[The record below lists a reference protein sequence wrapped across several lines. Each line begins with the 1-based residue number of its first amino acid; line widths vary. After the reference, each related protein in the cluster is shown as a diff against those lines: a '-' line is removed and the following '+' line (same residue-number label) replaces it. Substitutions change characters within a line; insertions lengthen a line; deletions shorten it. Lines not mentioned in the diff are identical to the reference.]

1 MTGHA
6 GAFGERLRACRA
18 AAWLSQ
24 EELAKRSGLSVRAI
38 ADIERGR
45 TRWPYR
51 DSIQRLAN
59 ALELADEEREGFL
72 ALAHRPVA
80 DLAEP
85 EPVTVP
91 YRGLSAFREQDAGL
105 FFGREDATARVLEL
119 MSAGLDGTGLIVVSG
134 VSGAGKSS
142 LLRAGVLPRLRQD
155 GLAAA
160 LQAASW
166 PCLVFTPGRGPLAE
180 LAVRIAPL
188 ARTDAAALRQQLAAS
203 PAGFALTVR
212 QAALAAPAGGDLP
225 DAGQRRV
232 VLVIDQCEQL
242 FTACQEPEERQAFI
256 AALHA
261 AAGDGAGSA
270 VVVLV
275 ARADFEARLADY
287 PQLSAAVQDRYLLTA
302 MTRRQLRLAITQ
314 PAAAAGSGVEED
326 LVQVLLE
333 EAGAQAGGPPPGAA
347 AAAGRLPLLSHAL
360 DQAWR
365 MHTGTVVTLADYE
378 RTGGIEGAVAASA
391 QRAYQALTPAQQ
403 ETARQ
408 VFTRLTTTA
417 SDGTDTAIPAARADL
432 TAGTGSARPGEVEAV
447 LERFAAERLLT
458 LDAGTV
464 TISHEVLLTAWPLL
478 RDDWLADARAD
489 RDIRTRLHA
498 TAIDWAQ
505 DSRDPSYLYSGSRLD
520 AAAAMAAR
528 IKADSRQ
535 IPLSQADKDFLHA
548 SHRAGRRHAR
558 TRQQLI
564 AVLLALVAALA
575 TVWIMAVRAERAATT
590 QRDIAVSRQLI
601 SESEALGTD
610 PAIARLEAIA
620 AWALSPS
627 AQAHY
632 AMLAAAANPQT
643 ATITADPAGI
653 TSVAFSPDGKT
664 LATGGPDSAK
674 LLDVATGRQTG
685 AGLAVGTGDLTS
697 SVAFSPDG
705 KTLATGGDKGA
716 QLWDVATGRPA
727 SQPLPA
733 GRKVGSVAFSPDGK
747 ILATGGPGGIALWGV
762 ASGDQLARLAVGQ
775 INSVAFSPDGKILAT
790 GGDNG
795 VRLWDVATGR
805 QAARQLSAG
814 LNMGGPIGS
823 VAFSPDGKTL
833 AAGSPDGRASLWD
846 LATGRQIGNPLP
858 AGRGV
863 SPVAFSPDSKILA
876 TGGDEGVRLW
886 DVATGR
892 QIGVTLIDDYDDL
905 MNSVAFSPDG
915 KTLATGSPDG
925 RVRLWDVAAATFLQ
939 FGSPRAEFPSQIAWT
954 GFSPDGKILA
964 TNGDKGVQLWDV
976 AFGRQTGRSLS
987 AGRTTGGPI
996 DSVAFSPDGTM
1007 LATGSGNGTQLWD
1020 VAFGRQTGR
1029 SLSAGRTTGGPIDSV
1044 AFSPDGTML
1053 ATGSDIGM
1061 QVWEVATGDQL
1072 ANFSVGQ
1079 INSVAFSPDG
1089 KILATG
1095 SDNGAQLW
1103 DVTTNRQIGATLTD
1117 GLDSIIDS
1125 VAFSPDGKTLATA
1138 GPGGMALWDVATGDQ
1153 LASLSVGQINSVA
1166 FSPDGKTLA
1175 TAGSSGARLWNMA
1188 TDQQIGVTLT
1198 DSLDSI
1204 IDSVAFSPDG
1214 KTLATAG
1221 PGGTALWDVSY
1232 LTDPLAQLCAQAG
1245 GSLTPADWSRY
1256 VQAGTP
1262 YQNAC
1267 H

>member
-1 MTGHA
+1 MAGHA
-6 GAFGERLRACRA
+6 GAFGEHLRACRA

-51 DSIQRLAN
+51 DSVQRLAN

-80 DLAEP
+80 DLAEL
-85 EPVTVP
+85 EPVTLP

-160 LQAASW
+160 LEAAGW

-188 ARTDAAALRQQLAAS
+188 ARTDAGALRQQLAAS

-225 DAGQRRV
+225 DTGQRRV

-333 EAGAQAGGPPPGAA
+333 EAGARAGGPPPGAA

-365 MHTGTVVTLADYE
+365 MHTGTVVTLSDYE

-489 RDIRTRLHA
+489 RVIRSRLHA
-498 TAIDWAQ
+498 TVTEWAQ

-528 IKADSRQ
+528 IKADPRQ

-548 SHRAGRRHAR
+548 SHRAGRRQAR

-575 TVWIMAVRAERAATT
+575 TVWIMAVRAEHAATT

-601 SESEALGTD
+601 SESEALGTN

-620 AWALSPS
+620 AWVLSPS

-664 LATGGPDSAK
+664 LATGGPDSVK

-685 AGLAVGTGDLTS
+685 ARLAVGTDDLTS
-697 SVAFSPDG
+697 SVAFSSDG

-747 ILATGGPGGIALWGV
+747 ILATGGPGGIALWDV
-762 ASGDQLARLAVGQ
+762 ATGDQLARLAVGQ

-790 GGDNG
+790 AGDNG

-814 LNMGGPIGS
+814 LKMGGPIGS

-833 AAGSPDGRASLWD
+833 VAGSQDGRASLWD
-846 LATGRQIGNPLP
+846 LATGRQIGNPLL

-892 QIGVTLIDDYDDL
+892 QIGVTLTDDYNDL

-939 FGSPRAEFPSQIAWT
+939 FSSPRAEFPSQITWT

-976 AFGRQTGRSLS
+976 A
-987 AGRTTGGPI
+987 
-996 DSVAFSPDGTM
+996 V
-1007 LATGSGNGTQLWD
+1007 
-1020 VAFGRQTGR
+1020 GRQTGR

-1061 QVWEVATGDQL
+1061 QLWEVATGDQL
-1072 ANFSVGQ
+1072 ASLFVGQ

-1089 KILATG
+1089 KMLAAG
-1095 SDNGAQLW
+1095 SDNGTQLW
-1103 DVTTNRQIGATLTD
+1103 DVTTNRQIGATLTN

-1125 VAFSPDGKTLATA
+1125 VAFSPDGKTLATG
-1138 GPGGMALWDVATGDQ
+1138 GPGGITLWDVATGDQ
-1153 LASLSVGQINSVA
+1153 LASLSAGQINSVA

-1175 TAGSSGARLWNMA
+1175 TAGPSGARLWNMA

-1198 DSLDSI
+1198 DSLDRI

-1214 KTLATAG
+1214 KTLATGG

-1232 LTDPLAQLCAQAG
+1232 LTDPLARLCAQAG

-1262 YQNAC
+1262 YQNPC

>member
-1 MTGHA
+1 
-6 GAFGERLRACRA
+6 
-18 AAWLSQ
+18 
-24 EELAKRSGLSVRAI
+24 
-38 ADIERGR
+38 
-45 TRWPYR
+45 
-51 DSIQRLAN
+51 
-59 ALELADEEREGFL
+59 
-72 ALAHRPVA
+72 
-80 DLAEP
+80 
-85 EPVTVP
+85 
-91 YRGLSAFREQDAGL
+91 
-105 FFGREDATARVLEL
+105 
-119 MSAGLDGTGLIVVSG
+119 
-134 VSGAGKSS
+134 
-142 LLRAGVLPRLRQD
+142 
-155 GLAAA
+155 
-160 LQAASW
+160 
-166 PCLVFTPGRGPLAE
+166 
-180 LAVRIAPL
+180 
-188 ARTDAAALRQQLAAS
+188 
-203 PAGFALTVR
+203 
-212 QAALAAPAGGDLP
+212 
-225 DAGQRRV
+225 
-232 VLVIDQCEQL
+232 
-242 FTACQEPEERQAFI
+242 
-256 AALHA
+256 
-261 AAGDGAGSA
+261 
-270 VVVLV
+270 
-275 ARADFEARLADY
+275 
-287 PQLSAAVQDRYLLTA
+287 
-302 MTRRQLRLAITQ
+302 
-314 PAAAAGSGVEED
+314 D

-489 RDIRTRLHA
+489 RVIRTRLHA

-528 IKADSRQ
+528 IKADPRQ

-548 SHRAGRRHAR
+548 SHRAGRRQAR

-564 AVLLALVAALA
+564 AVLLALAAALA
-575 TVWIMAVRAERAATT
+575 TVWIIAVRAERAATT

-601 SESEALGTD
+601 SESEALSAD

-685 AGLAVGTGDLTS
+685 ARLAVGSGDLTS

-747 ILATGGPGGIALWGV
+747 ILATGGPGGIALWDV
-762 ASGDQLARLAVGQ
+762 ATGDQPARLAVGQ

-939 FGSPRAEFPSQIAWT
+939 FGSPRAEFPSQITWT

-1007 LATGSGNGTQLWD
+1007 LATGS
-1020 VAFGRQTGR
+1020 
-1029 SLSAGRTTGGPIDSV
+1029 
-1044 AFSPDGTML
+1044 
-1053 ATGSDIGM
+1053 DIGM
-1061 QVWEVATGDQL
+1061 QLWEVATGDQL

-1103 DVTTNRQIGATLTD
+1103 DVTTNRQIGATLTN

-1125 VAFSPDGKTLATA
+1125 VAFSPDGKTLATG
-1138 GPGGMALWDVATGDQ
+1138 GPGGIALWDVATGDQ

-1214 KTLATAG
+1214 KTLATGG

-1232 LTDPLAQLCAQAG
+1232 LTDPLARLCAQAG

>member
-1 MTGHA
+1 M
-6 GAFGERLRACRA
+6 
-18 AAWLSQ
+18 
-24 EELAKRSGLSVRAI
+24 RAI

-51 DSIQRLAN
+51 DSVQRLAN

-80 DLAEP
+80 DLADP

-188 ARTDAAALRQQLAAS
+188 ARTDAAALRQRLAAS

-261 AAGDGAGSA
+261 AAGDGAGSAA

-489 RDIRTRLHA
+489 RVIRTRLHA
-498 TAIDWAQ
+498 TAIDWVQ

-528 IKADSRQ
+528 IKADPRQ

-548 SHRAGRRHAR
+548 SHRAGRRQAR

-575 TVWIMAVRAERAATT
+575 TVWIIAVRAERAATT

-685 AGLAVGTGDLTS
+685 ARLAVGSGDLTS
-697 SVAFSPDG
+697 SVAFSSDG

-727 SQPLPA
+727 SQPLPS

-747 ILATGGPGGIALWGV
+747 ILATGGPGGIALWDV
-762 ASGDQLARLAVGQ
+762 ATGDQPARLAVGQ

-939 FGSPRAEFPSQIAWT
+939 FGSPRAEFPSQITWT

-1020 VAFGRQTGR
+1020 VTFGRQTGR

-1061 QVWEVATGDQL
+1061 QLWEVATGDQL

-1089 KILATG
+1089 KTLATG

-1103 DVTTNRQIGATLTD
+1103 DVTTNRQIGATLTN

-1125 VAFSPDGKTLATA
+1125 VAFSPDGKTLATG
-1138 GPGGMALWDVATGDQ
+1138 GPGGIALWDVATGDQ

-1214 KTLATAG
+1214 KTLATGG

-1232 LTDPLAQLCAQAG
+1232 LTDPLARLCAQAG

>member
-1 MTGHA
+1 
-6 GAFGERLRACRA
+6 
-18 AAWLSQ
+18 
-24 EELAKRSGLSVRAI
+24 
-38 ADIERGR
+38 
-45 TRWPYR
+45 
-51 DSIQRLAN
+51 
-59 ALELADEEREGFL
+59 
-72 ALAHRPVA
+72 
-80 DLAEP
+80 
-85 EPVTVP
+85 
-91 YRGLSAFREQDAGL
+91 
-105 FFGREDATARVLEL
+105 
-119 MSAGLDGTGLIVVSG
+119 
-134 VSGAGKSS
+134 
-142 LLRAGVLPRLRQD
+142 
-155 GLAAA
+155 
-160 LQAASW
+160 
-166 PCLVFTPGRGPLAE
+166 
-180 LAVRIAPL
+180 
-188 ARTDAAALRQQLAAS
+188 
-203 PAGFALTVR
+203 
-212 QAALAAPAGGDLP
+212 
-225 DAGQRRV
+225 
-232 VLVIDQCEQL
+232 
-242 FTACQEPEERQAFI
+242 
-256 AALHA
+256 
-261 AAGDGAGSA
+261 
-270 VVVLV
+270 
-275 ARADFEARLADY
+275 
-287 PQLSAAVQDRYLLTA
+287 
-302 MTRRQLRLAITQ
+302 
-314 PAAAAGSGVEED
+314 
-326 LVQVLLE
+326 VQVLLE
-333 EAGAQAGGPPPGAA
+333 EAGARAGGPPPGAA

-365 MHTGTVVTLADYE
+365 IHTGTVVTLADYE
-378 RTGGIEGAVAASA
+378 RTGGIEGAVATSA

-408 VFTRLTTTA
+408 VFTRLTATA

-432 TAGTGSARPGEVEAV
+432 TAGIGSARPGEVEAV
-447 LERFAAERLLT
+447 LERFAVERLLT

-489 RDIRTRLHA
+489 RIIRTRLHA
-498 TAIDWAQ
+498 TATDWAQ
-505 DSRDPSYLYSGSRLD
+505 DSRDPSYLYSGSRLE

-528 IKADSRQ
+528 IKADPRQ

-548 SHRAGRRHAR
+548 SHRAGRRRAR

-575 TVWIMAVRAERAATT
+575 TVWIMAVRAEHAATT

-601 SESEALGTD
+601 SESEAVSTN

-643 ATITADPAGI
+643 AMITANPAGI

-664 LATGGPDSAK
+664 LATGGPGSAK

-685 AGLAVGTGDLTS
+685 SRLAVGTGDLTS

-716 QLWDVATGRPA
+716 QLWDVATRRPA

-733 GRKVGSVAFSPDGK
+733 GRRVGSVAFSPDGK
-747 ILATGGPGGIALWGV
+747 ILATGGPGGIALWDV
-762 ASGDQLARLAVGQ
+762 ATGDQLARLAVGQ
-775 INSVAFSPDGKILAT
+775 INSVAFSRDGTILAT

-805 QAARQLSAG
+805 PAAGQLSAG

-823 VAFSPDGKTL
+823 VAFSPDGTTL
-833 AAGSPDGRASLWD
+833 ATGSPDGRAWLWD

-915 KTLATGSPDG
+915 TTLATGSPDG

-939 FGSPRAEFPSQIAWT
+939 FGSPRAEFPSQITWT

-976 AFGRQTGRSLS
+976 AFGRQTSRSLS
-987 AGRTTGGPI
+987 AGLTKGGP
-996 DSVAFSPDGTM
+996 V
-1007 LATGSGNGTQLWD
+1007 
-1020 VAFGRQTGR
+1020 
-1029 SLSAGRTTGGPIDSV
+1029 DSV

-1053 ATGSDIGM
+1053 ATGSDNGAQLWGAAFGGQTSRSLSAGLTKGGPVDSVAFSPDGTMLATGSDNGM
-1061 QVWEVATGDQL
+1061 QLWEVATGDRL
-1072 ANFSVGQ
+1072 ASLAVGQ

-1103 DVTTNRQIGATLTD
+1103 DVTTNRQIGATLTN

-1125 VAFSPDGKTLATA
+1125 VAFSPDGRTLATG
-1138 GPGGMALWDVATGDQ
+1138 GPGGIALWDVATGDQ
-1153 LASLSVGQINSVA
+1153 LASLSVRQINSVA

-1175 TAGSSGARLWNMA
+1175 TAGSSGARLWDMT

-1198 DSLDSI
+1198 DGLDSI
-1204 IDSVAFSPDG
+1204 VDSVAFSPDG
-1214 KTLATAG
+1214 RTLATGG

-1232 LTDPLAQLCAQAG
+1232 LTDPLARLCAQAG

>member
-1 MTGHA
+1 M
-6 GAFGERLRACRA
+6 
-18 AAWLSQ
+18 
-24 EELAKRSGLSVRAI
+24 RAI
-38 ADIERGR
+38 GDIERGR

-51 DSIQRLAN
+51 DSVQRLAN
-59 ALELADEEREGFL
+59 ALGLADQEREGFL
-72 ALAHRPVA
+72 ALAHRPAA

-105 FFGREDATARVLEL
+105 FFGREDATARVLEM
-119 MSAGLDGTGLIVVSG
+119 MSAGLDGSGLIVVSG

-160 LQAASW
+160 LEAASW

-188 ARTDAAALRQQLAAS
+188 ARTDAAALRQQLATS

-242 FTACQEPEERQAFI
+242 FTACQEPGERQAFI

-270 VVVLV
+270 AVVMLV
-275 ARADFEARLADY
+275 VRADFEARLADY
-287 PQLSAAVQDRYLLTA
+287 PQLSAVVQDRYLLTA

-333 EAGAQAGGPPPGAA
+333 EAGARAGGPPPGAV

-365 MHTGTVVTLADYE
+365 IHTGTVVTLADYE

-408 VFTRLTTTA
+408 VFTRLTATG

-489 RDIRTRLHA
+489 RIIRTRLHA
-498 TAIDWAQ
+498 TATEWVQ

-528 IKADSRQ
+528 IRADPRE
-535 IPLSQADKDFLHA
+535 ILLSQAEKDFLHA
-548 SHRAGRRHAR
+548 SHRAGRRRAR
-558 TRQQLI
+558 TRRQLI
-564 AVLLALVAALA
+564 AVLLALAAALA
-575 TVWIMAVRAERAATT
+575 TVWIMAVRAEHAATT

-601 SESEALGTD
+601 SESEALSTN

-664 LATGGPDSAK
+664 LATGGPDSAQ

-685 AGLAVGTGDLTS
+685 ARLAVGTGDLTS
-697 SVAFSPDG
+697 FVAFSPDG

-733 GRKVGSVAFSPDGK
+733 SRKVGSVAFSPDSK
-747 ILATGGPGGIALWGV
+747 ILATGGPGGIALWDV
-762 ASGDQLARLAVGQ
+762 ATGDQLASLAVGQ
-775 INSVAFSPDGKILAT
+775 INSVAFSPDGKDT
-790 GGDNG
+790 GYRRGQWCAAVG
-795 VRLWDVATGR
+795 RGHRPPGR
-805 QAARQLSAG
+805 QTTLLRAHYRRPYRL
-814 LNMGGPIGS
+814 GGVQP
-823 VAFSPDGKTL
+823 
-833 AAGSPDGRASLWD
+833 
-846 LATGRQIGNPLP
+846 GRQDARRGQPGRQGVAVGP
-858 AGRGV
+858 GHRPPGRQSTARRSWGQPGGVQSGQQDTGHRRRRRRTAVGRGHR
-863 SPVAFSPDSKILA
+863 PPDRRHAHRRLRRPDEL
-876 TGGDEGVRLW
+876 GGVQP
-886 DVATGR
+886 GR
-892 QIGVTLIDDYDDL
+892 QDAGHRQ
-905 MNSVAFSPDG
+905 P
-915 KTLATGSPDG
+915 G
-925 RVRLWDVAAATFLQ
+925 RQGAAVGRGRGESFLQ
-939 FGSPRAEFPSQIAWT
+939 FGSPGAEFPSQITWT
-954 GFSPDGKILA
+954 GFNPDGKILA
-964 TNGDKGVQLWDV
+964 ITGDKGVQLWDV

-987 AGRTTGGPI
+987 AGPARGGPI
-996 DSVAFSPDGTM
+996 DSAAFSPDGTM

-1020 VAFGRQTGR
+1020 VASGRQTGR
-1029 SLSAGRTTGGPIDSV
+1029 SLSAGPTTGGPIDSV
-1044 AFSPDGTML
+1044 TFSPDGKML
-1053 ATGSDIGM
+1053 ATGSDNGM
-1061 QVWEVATGDQL
+1061 QLWEVATGDQL
-1072 ANFSVGQ
+1072 ASLAVGQ

-1103 DVTTNRQIGATLTD
+1103 DMTTNRQIGATLTN

-1125 VAFSPDGKTLATA
+1125 VAFSPDGKTLATG
-1138 GPGGMALWDVATGDQ
+1138 GPGGIALWDVATGDQ
-1153 LASLSVGQINSVA
+1153 LASLAVGQ
-1166 FSPDGKTLA
+1166 
-1175 TAGSSGARLWNMA
+1175 
-1188 TDQQIGVTLT
+1188 
-1198 DSLDSI
+1198 

-1214 KTLATAG
+1214 KTLATAARPVPGCGTWPPTSRSVPRSPTASTASSTRLRSARTARRWPPAPPVAPRCGTSAISPIRWHGYARRQEVPSPWPTG
-1221 PGGTALWDVSY
+1221 PDTCRRARRIRMPA
-1232 LTDPLAQLCAQAG
+1232 TERPARTLARHDSGLFG
-1245 GSLTPADWSRY
+1245 VP
-1256 VQAGTP
+1256 
-1262 YQNAC
+1262 
-1267 H
+1267 